1 VITGTVTDLQARV
14 EVVLRHGDR
23 GDRAIE
29 CVVDTGF
36 QGELALPAATVT
48 TLGLRPRGHTWA
60 KLADD
65 SHASIPIHTATIF
78 WDDQEVRVTVM
89 SMGSRPLLGTEL
101 LQGFNLSADFEEDG
115 QLALTPL

>member
-1 VITGTVTDLQARV
+1 VILGTVTNLQGRV
-14 EVVLRHGDR
+14 EVVLRLGD
-23 GDRAIE
+23 GSEHAIE

-36 QGELALPAATVT
+36 QGELALPPATVAS
-48 TLGLRPRGHTWA
+48 LGLLPGGRWWA

-65 SHASIPIHTATIF
+65 SHASVPIFSAFIL
-78 WDDQEVRVTVM
+78 WDDHEVEVSVM
-89 SMGSRPLLGTEL
+89 AMGSRPLLGTEL

>member
-1 VITGTVTDLQARV
+1 MILGVVTDLQARV
-14 EVVLRHGDR
+14 EVVLRLGD
-23 GDRAIE
+23 GSERAIE
-29 CVVDTGF
+29 YVVDTGF
-36 QGELALPAATVT
+36 QGELALPSAAVGS
-48 TLGLRPRGHTWA
+48 LGLLPGGQWWA

-65 SHASIPIHTATIF
+65 SHASVPIFSASIL

-89 SMGSRPLLGTEL
+89 AMGSRPLVGTEL

>member
-1 VITGTVTDLQARV
+1 VILGTVTGLQGRV
-14 EVVLRHGDR
+14 EVVLRLADES
-23 GDRAIE
+23 DRAIE

-36 QGELALPAATVT
+36 QGELALPSATVAS
-48 TLGLRPRGHTWA
+48 LGLSSGGQMWI

-65 SHASIPIHTATIF
+65 SHVSVPIFSAVIL
-78 WDDQEVRVTVM
+78 WNDQEVSVTVM
-89 SMGSRPLLGTEL
+89 AMDGRPLLGTEL